1 MRILLGGLLASVI
14 LWAFPVWGQI
24 SDSQVVALVEALR
37 LVTSNSSGRNDGLES
52 AWNIKPENITRWSRL
67 CIGEEL
73 TPEEFNLDRTKA
85 QYILVCVM
93 EDVLRNEYP
102 LSGDDENIAVRRAA
116 AWWVSGDANLYD
128 RGEFRHYTQQV
139 LNLYQDLRAQPSD
152 FLPTRTAKTL
162 KASNGF

>member
-1 MRILLGGLLASVI
+1 MRILLGGLLASFV

-37 LVTSNSSGRNDGLES
+37 LVTSNSSGRDDGLVS
-52 AWNIKPENITRWSRL
+52 AWNIKPENIRRWSRL

-73 TPEEFNLDRTKA
+73 TPEQFNLDRTKA

-93 EDVLRNEYP
+93 DDVLRAEYP

-128 RGEFRHYTQQV
+128 RGEFGHYTQQV
-139 LNLYQDLRAQPSD
+139 LNLYQNLRAQPSD
-152 FLPTRTAKTL
+152 FLPTRATKTL

>member
-1 MRILLGGLLASVI
+1 MRILLGGLLASLV

-37 LVTSNSSGRNDGLES
+37 LVASNSSGRDDGLES
-52 AWNIKPENITRWSRL
+52 AWNIKPANITRWSRL

-139 LNLYQDLRAQPSD
+139 LHLYQDLRAQPSD

>member
-1 MRILLGGLLASVI
+1 MRILLGGLLASFV

-37 LVTSNSSGRNDGLES
+37 LVTSNSSGRDDGLES
-52 AWNIKPENITRWSRL
+52 AWNIKPANITRWSRL